1 MQKQD
6 KIEDRTAVLLAQHEV
21 IVDLILENKQ
31 LKKNQA
37 DYGRC
42 AEDVANYH
50 AKVVELQEELD
61 NMQDQRDLALKVI
74 ARLEKEQAAS
84 GKETKENHEGYG
96 GKLGCPACRRERDK
110 AQEEVKYLIR
120 KLKKWSKYLTMDQI
134 FNIEDQLEKE
144 AK

>member
-1 MQKQD
+1 MQRQD
-6 KIEDRTAVLLAQHEV
+6 KVEDRTAVMLAQHEV

-42 AEDVANYH
+42 AEDAANYH

-74 ARLEKEQAAS
+74 ARLEKEHAA
-84 GKETKENHEGYG
+84 
-96 GKLGCPACRRERDK
+96 C
-110 AQEEVKYLIR
+110 Q
-120 KLKKWSKYLTMDQI
+120 
-134 FNIEDQLEKE
+134 KE
-144 AK
+144 AIENRETYG